1 MESKRYPLNTLSRM
15 SSRAQTM
22 NSNWLAN
29 GMKLA
34 LAIGAVYAISEYSIE
49 ANRKQDA
56 LCEMAQLYVEDLYAK
71 ARASVAALPAGAY
84 VEAELSTFVSESD
97 MSEADNQV
105 EVERVRQEIKRAE
118 KAVSDAC
125 DHYATS
131 SGPSTELQQT
141 K

>member
-1 MESKRYPLNTLSRM
+1 
-15 SSRAQTM
+15 M

-29 GMKLA
+29 GMKLV

-71 ARASVAALPAGAY
+71 ARASVAAPPAGGY
-84 VEAELSTFVSESD
+84 VEAELFASVSDSESD
-97 MSEADNQV
+97 MSEADV
-105 EVERVRQEIKRAE
+105 EAQVERVANEERQIPTEVLQEIKRAE
-118 KAVSDAC
+118 TAVSDAC
-125 DHYATS
+125 DHYAS
-131 SGPSTELQQT
+131 SVGPST